1 MEKINENDYNPDII
15 SLSDDNGNEYTFEV
29 LDAVETD
36 TGRYVAMIPVYDEP
50 EKMLDDSGELV
61 VLKEFYEDGENYFEE
76 IEDDAEY
83 ETIAEMFI
91 DRLSDMFEIDEE

>member
-1 MEKINENDYNPDII
+1 MEKINENDYHPDII